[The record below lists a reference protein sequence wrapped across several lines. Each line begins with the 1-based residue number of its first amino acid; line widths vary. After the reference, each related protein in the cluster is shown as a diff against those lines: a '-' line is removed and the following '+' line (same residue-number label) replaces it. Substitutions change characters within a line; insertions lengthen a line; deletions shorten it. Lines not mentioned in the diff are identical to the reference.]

1 MFMVFLNFE
10 ERKREEAYSA
20 DIIVIAK
27 GYCIFMNRL
36 RRVVSNTVI
45 SLTGQAVTW
54 TSTLLL
60 TIAYGRFLGD
70 VKFGE
75 LYLAL
80 TVVSLVGFPLEFGF
94 NQQLARD
101 VAQEPG
107 KALHYFSNTLLI
119 KGVLWLLLYACLL
132 VISQFLGYNA
142 EEHILLTICGFTLLS
157 TAITNT
163 FASLHYAFERN
174 VFPVIGIILEKGLAA
189 LIGFFLLKQ
198 GAGVVVMAFVLFGGS
213 FANGIWQAIWFF
225 RLVGASLRF
234 DLVFIREVIRTSIPF
249 LIYGALGVIYYRL
262 DTVLLSL
269 MTNAAVV
276 GWYGAAYRLFDTMV
290 FLPNLVIVTIMYPV
304 FSKLSLTEESNLKVA
319 IEKSMNFLLFCGIP
333 MATVL
338 IVAAPNIIGFLYH
351 RAEFTNSVAA
361 LQALAPGIVFLYINT
376 VLNTTLISTKQEK
389 KITRMAAAALVFN
402 LGLNFILIPRY
413 QHVGAAIATSLT
425 ELLLLCIAV
434 VLIPRHLFPF
444 GSLKVGAKALAAS
457 LVMALAILPLRIFNI
472 FVILPVAMLVYLVVA
487 LVLGTIPREDLK
499 ALYTAIRHKAHSAPP
514 DAPVEQEHQGAEPE
528 LETQEEQ
535 AEITE
540 KLVRIKKNI
549 ALEDTEITE
558 KLVRIKKNIVL
569 SEVVP

>member
-1 MFMVFLNFE
+1 
-10 ERKREEAYSA
+10 
-20 DIIVIAK
+20 
-27 GYCIFMNRL
+27 
-36 RRVVSNTVI
+36 
-45 SLTGQAVTW
+45 
-54 TSTLLL
+54 
-60 TIAYGRFLGD
+60 
-70 VKFGE
+70 
-75 LYLAL
+75 
-80 TVVSLVGFPLEFGF
+80 
-94 NQQLARD
+94 
-101 VAQEPG
+101 
-107 KALHYFSNTLLI
+107 
-119 KGVLWLLLYACLL
+119 
-132 VISQFLGYNA
+132 
-142 EEHILLTICGFTLLS
+142 
-157 TAITNT
+157 
-163 FASLHYAFERN
+163 
-174 VFPVIGIILEKGLAA
+174 
-189 LIGFFLLKQ
+189 
-198 GAGVVVMAFVLFGGS
+198 
-213 FANGIWQAIWFF
+213 
-225 RLVGASLRF
+225 
-234 DLVFIREVIRTSIPF
+234 
-249 LIYGALGVIYYRL
+249 
-262 DTVLLSL
+262 
-269 MTNAAVV
+269 
-276 GWYGAAYRLFDTMV
+276 
-290 FLPNLVIVTIMYPV
+290 
-304 FSKLSLTEESNLKVA
+304 
-319 IEKSMNFLLFCGIP
+319 
-333 MATVL
+333 
-338 IVAAPNIIGFLYH
+338 YH

-549 ALEDTEITE
+549 
-558 KLVRIKKNIVL
+558 VL